1 MKKKM
6 NIKKL
11 KESVEIGELI
21 MRAFELEQKKEWIE
35 RQQQG
40 IENKRLVG
48 YIG

>member
-1 MKKKM
+1 MKKKLK
-6 NIKKL
+6 IEKL
-11 KESVEIGELI
+11 KESVEIGELMI
-21 MRAFELEQKKEWIE
+21 RAFELEQKKDWIE